1 MEMAEVEVRD
11 MGSADEY
18 FVSTCSHVNESDEI
32 DACGQ
37 RRLAWLRKERESG
50 LRIKVGLVRGEHAGF
65 LYVMPIETSPWGP
78 LGQDLSVIPCLYVLE
93 KGKGKGLGQA
103 LIGAAEEVA
112 RIQGKKGL
120 VVAGHYHDFW
130 FMPAPFFEKCGF
142 SVARRQDNTA
152 LLWKVW
158 DTSAEVPSFLESQCR
173 FEPVADKVIVDLFW
187 NTFCET
193 SDIEAERVR
202 EVVAEFPDSVVLRE
216 YCSDDTA
223 TLRCYQTPRAIFI
236 NGEPI
241 DWGYEAPKE
250 GIRDALSRALSNP
263 KTPLR

>member
-1 MEMAEVEVRD
+1 MAEVEIRD

-18 FVSTCSHVNESDEI
+18 FVSTCSHVDESGEI
-32 DACGQ
+32 DAFGR
-37 RRLAWLRKERESG
+37 RRLSWLQKMHESG

-65 LYVMPIETSPWGP
+65 LYVVPIEVSPWGP
-78 LGQDLSVIPCLYVLE
+78 LGRDLSVIPCLYVLE

-103 LIGAAEEVA
+103 LIHAAEDVA
-112 RIQGKKGL
+112 REQGKKGL
-120 VVAGHYHDFW
+120 VVVGHYHDFW

-152 LLWKVW
+152 ILWKVW
-158 DTSAEVPSFLESQCR
+158 DPSAEEPSFLESQYR
-173 FEPVADKVIVDLFW
+173 FEPVEGKVVVDLFW
-187 NTFCET
+187 NTFCQT

-216 YCSDDTA
+216 YGTDDPA

-236 NGEPI
+236 NGKPI
-241 DWGYEAPKE
+241 GWGYEAPKE
-250 GIRDALSRALSNP
+250 GIREAISQALSSG
-263 KTPLR
+263 